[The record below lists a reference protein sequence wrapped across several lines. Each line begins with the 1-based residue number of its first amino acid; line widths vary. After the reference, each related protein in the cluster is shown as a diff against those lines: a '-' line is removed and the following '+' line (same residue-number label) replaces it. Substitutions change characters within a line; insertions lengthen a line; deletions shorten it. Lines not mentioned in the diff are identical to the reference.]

1 MNPFFKDYTTTFG
14 TIPFTK
20 INITHYVPAVTK
32 GIEEAKAE
40 VDALV
45 SNTETPT
52 FQNVIE
58 ALEDSGETLTK
69 VTSAFFNLNSA
80 ETTDE
85 MQGIAQE
92 ISPLLTAYGNEVAMN
107 AGLFAK
113 VKSVVTQKALI
124 SLT

>member
-1 MNPFFKDYTTTFG
+1 MNPFFKDYTSTFG
-14 TIPFTK
+14 TIPFSEIKTEHF
-20 INITHYVPAVTK
+20 TPAVLK

-40 VDALV
+40 VDAIV
-45 SNTETPT
+45 SNPDAST
-52 FQNVIE
+52 FANTLE

-80 ETTDE
+80 ETTDQ